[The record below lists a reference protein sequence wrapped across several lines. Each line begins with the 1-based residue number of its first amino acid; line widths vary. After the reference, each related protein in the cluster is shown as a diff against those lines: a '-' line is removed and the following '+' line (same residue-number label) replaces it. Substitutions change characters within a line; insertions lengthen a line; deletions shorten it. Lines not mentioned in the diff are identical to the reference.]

1 MMTDAKKPWLESADA
16 NRDGWLI
23 KLANWYESDWQR
35 VMDSPSAVKPNAED
49 PFPDRP
55 SVDSLIDQLPAER
68 REVARSTLRSID
80 QFYRATVA
88 SRLSELS
95 SLEAPTR
102 ELPGKPSEYVS
113 PIAADVHHHEIPTI
127 ESLPAESVDG
137 LSGPSGQASS
147 IDTPTID
154 VHDQTLDG
162 TADGALDTDRDGP
175 VVRSGANASNVS
187 ATEATMDFSVGSSPI
202 GGGAIVVHGKGATVR
217 TNRSKPGSM
226 PSAMATGQMLGDYR
240 IERVLGQGGMG
251 VVYLATQQTLDR
263 LVALKMILGGEG
275 VKQSMLERFE
285 AEAKAIAKFQHEN
298 IVRIF
303 ETGTHAGMPYFSLEF
318 IEGETLSDVLRDG
331 PMSPESAAKVL
342 ESVARALHYS
352 HQRNI
357 IHRDIKPANVLMTT
371 DGVPKVSDFGL
382 AREIERDQSLSLS
395 GAVVG
400 TPGYMAPEQAQ
411 ASDKI
416 GPPADIW
423 GMGAMLYAM
432 LTGRAPFVGSNPGE
446 SVMMLLRDE
455 PVPPSKLRL
464 KVPKDLETIC
474 LKCLEKDPIR
484 RYESAE
490 TLADDLLRFTK
501 GEPIAAR
508 PISRV
513 ERVTRWC
520 RRNPRVAVPTALAAS
535 LALAL
540 AIGGPLAAGTI
551 YQQKE
556 AVQRT
561 NVQLAKSQAE
571 EQIAREL
578 AEANEKVA
586 IENETLAKKSQAEAV
601 AAKVVAQQN
610 AESAQAGYK
619 QAVDA
624 LKSLVFGVIRKLQDR
639 PGMADVRQELL
650 ATAREGLARLDS
662 TASDPTQNN
671 IIAAGTLRRLG
682 DANLQTGRIEAAR
695 QCYQRCLE
703 IVSDLDGKGTLPGR
717 FHNLS
722 TAHDLLGQSLKQL
735 GQMPAA
741 KAQFASALDLRRQ
754 WLAENPHDDNVR
766 QNVAATL
773 GNLAFVEMELG
784 DLDAA
789 ESLLN
794 ESAAIRKESAQAN
807 LFSLDAQMQY
817 LGAKWSLEKLRFLQG
832 DVETAVEKMKPIV
845 TELDA
850 LAEANPYVV
859 TPAWNAGLAHADVA
873 GWNRYLQQNDAAIQH
888 ARRSVAMLKKVRET
902 ETKNLKLDDGLATS
916 LDLMATCVVAGDP
929 EKAQSLWSESVTLRR
944 GCIASDPDLA
954 LPKVMLASTLSKLG
968 QTDEAETILA
978 ATPEPETAFTNWWYA
993 LAAANAALASAES
1006 IDKALAATAIDRGVE
1021 AVTAGIAAD
1030 QLPAVIVDRDPDLEP
1045 LRNSD
1050 AWTIAAPDAEPT
1062 VASLSPAP

>member
-1 MMTDAKKPWLESADA
+1 MNDAQKSWLESADA

-23 KLANWYESDWQR
+23 KLASWYENDWQR
-35 VMDSPSAVKPNAED
+35 VIEASESIQPMADD
-49 PFPDRP
+49 PYPDRP
-55 SVDSLIDQLPAER
+55 SVDSLIDQLPADR
-68 REVARSTLRSID
+68 RDAARSTLRSID

-88 SRLSELS
+88 SRLN
-95 SLEAPTR
+95 EAS
-102 ELPGKPSEYVS
+102 KPNEPSKASEYTT
-113 PIAADVHHHEIPTI
+113 PITQEVYRHEIPTI
-127 ESLPAESVDG
+127 DSLPIDPSNAVDD
-137 LSGPSGQASS
+137 PSGS
-147 IDTPTID
+147 IDIPTMDVRDQTID
-154 VHDQTLDG
+154 GSIDL
-162 TADGALDTDRDGP
+162 ADDTHRSGP
-175 VVRSGANASNVS
+175 VVRSGANPGNAPVD
-187 ATEATMDFSVGSSPI
+187 EATMDFSVGSSPA
-202 GGGAIVVHGKGATVR
+202 GGGARIVRGKSATVR
-217 TNRSKPGSM
+217 TNRSKNSAI
-226 PSAMATGQMLGDYR
+226 PSALDAGQMLGDYR

-251 VVYLATQQTLDR
+251 VVYLATQQKLDR
-263 LVALKMILGGEG
+263 LVALKMILGGES
-275 VKQSMLERFE
+275 VRQTMLERFE

-303 ETGTHAGMPYFSLEF
+303 ETGTHGGMPYFSLEY
-318 IEGETLSDVLRDG
+318 IDGETLSDVLRNG
-331 PMSPESAAKVL
+331 PMSPEASASIL

-352 HQRNI
+352 HERNI
-357 IHRDIKPANVLMTT
+357 IHRDIKPANVLLTD

-382 AREIERDQSLSLS
+382 AREIERDQSLSVS

-400 TPGYMAPEQAQ
+400 TPGYMAPEQAR
-411 ASDKI
+411 ACETI
-416 GPPADIW
+416 GPAADIW

-455 PVPPSKLRL
+455 PVPPSKMRM

-474 LKCLEKDPIR
+474 LKCLEKDPTR
-484 RYESAE
+484 RYETAAA
-490 TLADDLLRFTK
+490 LADDLASFTR

-508 PISRV
+508 PISRT

-520 RRNPRVAVPTALAAS
+520 RRNPRVAIPTALAAS

-540 AIGGPLAAGTI
+540 AVGGPLAAGTI

-561 NVQLAKSQAE
+561 NVELAKSQAE

-578 AEANEKVA
+578 AQANEKVA
-586 IENETLAKKSQAEAV
+586 IKNETLAKKSQAEAV
-601 AAKVVAQQN
+601 AAKEIADRN

-650 ATAREGLARLDS
+650 ATAREGLQRLDA

-682 DANLQTGRIEAAR
+682 DANLQTGRVAAAQ

-703 IVSDLDGKGTLPGR
+703 IISDLDGKGTLPGR

-735 GQMPAA
+735 GDMTAA
-741 KAQFASALDLRRQ
+741 KQQFATALNLRRQ
-754 WLAENPHDDNVR
+754 WLAENVDDDNVR

-773 GNLAFVEMELG
+773 GSLAFVEMELG

-789 ESLLN
+789 EKLLN
-794 ESAAIRKESAQAN
+794 ESAAIRKESAKAN
-807 LFSLDAQMQY
+807 LFSVEPQMQY

-832 DVETAVEKMKPIV
+832 DVETAVQKMKPIIA
-845 TELDA
+845 ELDA
-850 LAEANPYVV
+850 LAEANPYLV
-859 TPAWNAGLAHADVA
+859 TPAWNTGLAHADA
-873 GWNRYLQQNDAAIQH
+873 ANWNRYLDQNDAATEH
-888 ARRSVAMLKKVRET
+888 ARRSVALLKKVRET

-916 LDLMATCVVAGDP
+916 LDLLASCIAKTNQDEAS
-929 EKAQSLWSESVTLRR
+929 SLWNESVTLRR
-944 GCIASDPDLA
+944 GCIASEPNLA
-954 LPKVMLASTLSKLG
+954 LPKVL
-968 QTDEAETILA
+968 LA
-978 ATPEPETAFTNWWYA
+978 ATLSRLGKAAEAEKILSATPAPESAFTNWWYG
-993 LAAANAALASAES
+993 LASANAAFASAES
-1006 IDKALAATAIDRGVE
+1006 VDETMAATAITRGID

-1030 QLPAVIVDRDPDLEP
+1030 QLPDVIVRRDPDLEP
-1045 LRNSD
+1045 LRQSE
-1050 AWTIAAPDAEPT
+1050 AWSMEQSEVAPT
-1062 VASLSPAP
+1062 VASADVK